1 MFLRSCFVID
11 STVEARETGRCDE
24 SSLAP
29 RVLRP
34 FRSSVLTQL
43 QYRINH
49 QIRIPE
55 VRVIDGEGNQLGIM
69 PTDQARRMADE
80 KGLDLVEVAP
90 DARPPVCKVMDY
102 GKFRYTL
109 KKKEHDQKKKS
120 HATQLK
126 EIRLRPKIDKHDRD
140 FKLNQAK
147 GFLAEGHKV
156 QFNMLFRGRELA
168 HQEVGRQVMDHIL
181 KELIEICKVERPP
194 MMEGRRMTM
203 LVAHK

>member
-1 MFLRSCFVID
+1 VRCAPLLAQPPPSAGRTLRSSRSFVL
-11 STVEARETGRCDE
+11 V
-24 SSLAP
+24 
-29 RVLRP
+29 
-34 FRSSVLTQL
+34 QQ
-43 QYRINH
+43 QYRINQ

-55 VRVIDGEGNQLGIM
+55 VRVIDAEGGQLGII

-90 DARPPVCKVMDY
+90 DARPPVCKIMDY

-109 KKKEHDQKKKS
+109 KKKEHDAKKKS

-156 QFNMLFRGRELA
+156 QFNMLFRGREMA
-168 HQEVGRQVMDHIL
+168 HQEVGREVMDYIL
-181 KELIEICKVERPP
+181 KELGDTCKLERPP